1 MLNRFHIAHMRKL
14 LLVLFLLSLTSNAL
28 AKVENWK
35 CDVFGVGDT
44 ILKIDTSIPM
54 IYLRKMGKWTPFYPE
69 PTTSV
74 YKYSKEHDSI
84 YGYMPMTCGTCNG
97 AGKVSSSQGFFMEDE
112 GKRINTWDLI
122 LKEFIIQPESVT
134 LISTYSCRVMK

>member
-1 MLNRFHIAHMRKL
+1 MKKL

-28 AKVENWK
+28 AKVEMWECN
-35 CDVFGVGDT
+35 VFGDGDT
-44 ILKIDTSIPM
+44 VFKIDTSTPK
-54 IYLRKMGKWTPFYPE
+54 IYIRKVGKWTPFYPE

-84 YGYMPMTCGTCNG
+84 SGYMPMACGTCNG
-97 AGKVSSSQGFFMEDE
+97 AGKISSSQGFFMEDG

-122 LKEFIIQPESVT
+122 LKEFIMLPESAT